1 MKINSK
7 RGRLKIYLGMSAG
20 VGKTY
25 AMLKDAEEE
34 LQTGID
40 IVAGY
45 IEPHGR
51 KDTENLINHFEIIP
65 TKEISHE
72 GIVLKEF
79 DLESSLKRAPK
90 IILVDELAHTN
101 APGSLH
107 NKRWLD
113 IQTLLDAGISVY
125 STLNIQHLESISELV
140 SSLCGISVHET
151 IPDSV
156 LREADSIEVIDI
168 PPEELISRLKAGKI
182 YRGDKIDSALRNFF
196 KEGTLLALREIL
208 LRKAA
213 EKIDRDVIKFRESL
227 AVSESWAT
235 SDRMIVAVGPNRF
248 AKRLIQ
254 KAARIAST
262 RKSALIALY
271 VQTPDSGMLSQHDQ
285 LLIDD
290 ALQTAQG
297 FGASIER
304 RFGTDIVSEILKVSI
319 DSNASL
325 ILVGKPIKNK
335 LRDFILGSLA
345 DDLVRR
351 SGNIDVLLVTG
362 EIDDA
367 TMRPLINR
375 HRKPKIISLF
385 YALFIVALCTSFGL
399 FIESYVEVATIAM
412 LYILGAVVLAR
423 GASRTESV
431 VASIVSILCFNFFF
445 IEPKFTFTINNPEYF
460 ITFIVMLAVSLSISS
475 LVTRIRLQNQVVENR
490 ERRTLALYEAGR
502 NINVATTE
510 SQIFYAAQQS
520 ICHLGQ
526 IDCGIFIANE
536 RTLKSAVKSKSF
548 FEIEPEEFAV
558 AKFVMDKRASA
569 GMTTDILPGAS
580 GLYLPIQS
588 ERELFG
594 ICAVQP
600 IEDHLDRELIPTI
613 ELILQQAALSL
624 ERLRL
629 EKQALSSQVQI
640 ETESMRA
647 LVLSSVSHD
656 FRTPL
661 TVIEGAAEQI
671 ATNSSTN
678 SKVTELVQLILEHS
692 KRLTRVVNNALSF
705 AKLEQGN
712 PKLNLEWESIEELI
726 GQALAKYRDKI
737 KTRTI
742 HVDYPEDLPLIEVDA
757 VLIDQLITNVIEN
770 SIIHAPNATFL
781 NVIVKFNSDYATIS
795 IIDDGPGLSPKDLS
809 KMPKVDTEKHSGSGL
824 GIPICDM
831 IAKLHGGAFSLKTR
845 EDGKTIAE
853 LQLPIRRTNGSSKV

>member
-1 MKINSK
+1 
-7 RGRLKIYLGMSAG
+7 MSAG

-25 AMLKDAEEE
+25 AMLKDAHEE
-34 LQTGID
+34 LKTGAD

-51 KDTENLINHFEIIP
+51 QETESLIEHFEVIP
-65 TKEISHE
+65 TKDISHE

-90 IILVDELAHTN
+90 TILVDELAHTN
-101 APGSLH
+101 APGSIH

-113 IQTLLDAGISVY
+113 IQTLLDAGINVY

-140 SSLCGISVHET
+140 SSLCGITVHET

-168 PPEELISRLKAGKI
+168 PPEELIGRLKAGKI

-254 KAARIAST
+254 KASRIAAT
-262 RKSALIALY
+262 RKSALTAVY
-271 VQTPDSGMLSQHDQ
+271 VQTPHSGMLSQNEQ

-297 FGASIER
+297 FGAAIER
-304 RFGTDIVSEILKVSI
+304 RFGNDIVSEILKASI
-319 DSNASL
+319 SSNASL
-325 ILVGKPIKNK
+325 IVVGKPIKNK
-335 LRDFILGSLA
+335 FRDFIFGSLA
-345 DDLVRR
+345 DELVRR

-367 TMRPLINR
+367 TFRPLILR
-375 HRKPKIISLF
+375 DKRPKVFSFL
-385 YALFIVALCTSFGL
+385 YALFIVALTTAIGL
-399 FIESYVEVATIAM
+399 LIEPHVEIASIAM
-412 LYILGAVVLAR
+412 LYILGAVVLAQAATR
-423 GASRTESV
+423 TASV
-431 VASIVSILCFNFFF
+431 IASIASILCFNFFF
-445 IEPKFTFTINNPEYF
+445 IEPKYTFAVHNPEYAV
-460 ITFIVMLAVSLSISS
+460 TFVVMLVVSLSISS

-502 NINVATTE
+502 NINESNTE
-510 SQIFYAAQQS
+510 INILQVAQQS
-520 ICHLGQ
+520 ICKLGD
-526 IDCGIFIANE
+526 IDCGIFVVHD
-536 RTLKSAVKSKSF
+536 RTLKTGVNSKTF

-558 AKFVMDKRASA
+558 AKFVMDKRIPA
-569 GMTTDILPGAS
+569 GFTTDILPGAS

-594 ICAVQP
+594 ICAIQSVNDP
-600 IEDHLDRELIPTI
+600 LDREIIPTV
-613 ELILQQAALSL
+613 ELILQQAALCL
-624 ERLRL
+624 ERIDL
-629 EKQALSSQVQI
+629 ERQARNSEVRI

-647 LVLSSVSHD
+647 LILSSVSHD

-671 ATNSSTN
+671 ATTLRENPKAN
-678 SKVTELVQLILEHS
+678 EFVQLILEHS
-692 KRLTRVVNNALSF
+692 RRLSRVVNNALSF
-705 AKLEQGN
+705 ARLEQGN
-712 PKLNLEWESIEELI
+712 PKLNLEWESIEELV
-726 GQALAKYRDKI
+726 GQALEKYRAKLNS
-737 KTRTI
+737 RTI
-742 HVDYPEDLPLIEVDA
+742 NIEYPEDLPLVKVDA
-757 VLIDQLITNVIEN
+757 ILIDQLITNVIEN
-770 SIIHAPNATFL
+770 SIIHAPTATSFDIIGK
-781 NVIVKFNSDYATIS
+781 VAQESVTICFT
-795 IIDDGPGLSPKDLS
+795 DDGPGLNPDDLS
-809 KMPKVDTEKHSGSGL
+809 RKPKADTDKHHGSGL
-824 GIPICDM
+824 GLVICEM

-845 EDGKTIAE
+845 MDGKTTAE
-853 LQLPIRRTNGSSKV
+853 LRLPIGKD